1 MQQRQ
6 LQQRAYSQPQQNWG
20 QIRRQQAF
28 DAKRERDILKAQERA
43 NRDEWKYQRKQQHF
57 EDKADR
63 QQYRQYQPTFR
74 PYYRGDDRD
83 SWITGQT
90 YGRDYS
96 NRDYPSYSTQQPYW
110 NYGYQQPYQQPYS
123 NYGYQPYS
131 NYGYQPYSNY
141 GYQTYNYYPTYGIFD
156 YADDY
161 NPYYS
166 SYGYNGLDWKSL
178 LFRSVIAAFFGNAD
192 NYGYLDPYPQYSYY
206 NTGYG
211 YEPIYSDYYQPSYY
225 TFGYEPAYS
234 YYEPA
239 AYYGYDQYAGYGLP
253 LDSYYGPLPYGD
265 LQDIY
270 SGGIAGE
277 LIQRALGT
285 GYYQGLLE
293 GQLARRRG
301 WGDRYYYDPYLYE
314 QAIYDPYSTSLGDC
328 RRYFS
333 EGYEIGYQDALRGR
347 DEFDLAHDGGDID
360 LVSLLLGNAL
370 SLRG

>member
-1 MQQRQ
+1 MKADRK
-6 LQQRAYSQPQQNWG
+6 A
-20 QIRRQQAF
+20 
-28 DAKRERDILKAQERA
+28 DRET
-43 NRDEWKYQRKQQHF
+43 WKYERKQQKF
-57 EDKADR
+57 EDKAYR

-74 PYYRGDDRD
+74 PYRDDNRGDWASRRN
-83 SWITGQT
+83 
-90 YGRDYS
+90 YRRNYS
-96 NRDYPSYSTQQPYW
+96 NRDYPTYSYQQPYS
-110 NYGYQQPYQQPYS
+110 NYGYQQPYSNYGYQQPYSNYGYQQPYSYYQQPYS

-131 NYGYQPYSNY
+131 NYGYQAYDSPS
-141 GYQTYNYYPTYGIFD
+141 YGIFD

-161 NPYYS
+161 DPYYS
-166 SYGYNGLDWKSL
+166 SYDNNGGDWKSM
-178 LFRSVIAAFFGNAD
+178 LFRSVIAAFFGNGD
-192 NYGYLDPYPQYSYY
+192 NTGYLDPYPQYAYS

-211 YEPIYSDYYQPSYY
+211 YEPAYSDYYQPSRY
-225 TFGYEPAYS
+225 TFGYEPEYS

-239 AYYGYDQYAGYGLP
+239 AYYGYDQYAGYGIP
-253 LDSYYGPLPYGD
+253 QDGYNGPLPYGD

-301 WGDRYYYDPYLYE
+301 WGDRYYNDPYLYE

-328 RRYFS
+328 RRYMS

-347 DEFDLAHDGGDID
+347 DEFDLAQDGGDID